1 MASGQ
6 VKQVDFSKIAA
17 RPLLPALDASN
28 NLVYVPALAWAYMD
42 SDGAIAIDFRR
53 YVEWEKRTGYSIVA
67 EPLVSCDE
75 KDCYRDWLDCEKF
88 VLQPNFEIVEMD
100 ERSYTLKVRR
110 KSDGVLFKIVNDPKW
125 FYYMVELEPGMTYC
139 EAVPL
144 FIALL
149 AKLGRLKPEDHELLD
164 KDPAMLAAKFGDML
178 TRPLFVYGISTGLI
192 ILTSFPP

>member
-1 MASGQ
+1 MGLS
-6 VKQVDFSKIAA
+6 VEKQVNLSKY
-17 RPLLPALDASN
+17 ALKEYVLAIDSNN
-28 NLVYVPALAWAYMD
+28 NLVYVPTLVWAYMD
-42 SDGAIAIDFRR
+42 SDSAIAIDFRT

-75 KDCYRDWLDCEKF
+75 KDCYRDWLDCERF

-139 EAVPL
+139 EAVLL

-192 ILTSFPP
+192 IVNKK